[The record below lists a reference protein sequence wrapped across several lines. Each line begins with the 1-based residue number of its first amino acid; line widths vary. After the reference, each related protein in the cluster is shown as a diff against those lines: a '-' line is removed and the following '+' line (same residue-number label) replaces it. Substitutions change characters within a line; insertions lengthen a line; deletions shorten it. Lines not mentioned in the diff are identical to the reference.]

1 MTVREPDTAGDIWKA
16 AVAAGLVEGLSTA
29 EARVRLDRFLR
40 AELAQI
46 ADGSLRAHAAEI
58 IRDHR
63 ARALNGFPP
72 DCRQRFE
79 RIEEALG
86 ILPRRRGGE
95 GEE

>member
-1 MTVREPDTAGDIWKA
+1 MTAGGPDIAGDIWKA
-16 AVAAGLVEGLSTA
+16 AVAAGLVQGLSTA

-46 ADGSLRAHAAEI
+46 VDRSLRAHAAEI

-63 ARALNGFPP
+63 MRALNPCRL
-72 DCRQRFE
+72 DCRQRLE

-86 ILPRRRGGE
+86 ILSPQLGGRGWQ
-95 GEE
+95 